1 MTVTEIL
8 EFIKSTET
16 ADVDATTVAEIYA
29 HALSAIE
36 GNISETDMRRLLLLG
51 AAMYRNSEKGKGL
64 DLQMPISSAEEQV
77 SDFYTDLSP
86 KGGLH

>member
-1 MTVTEIL
+1 MTVEEIL
-8 EFIKSTET
+8 EFIRSTET
-16 ADVDATTVAEIYA
+16 AEVDATTVAEIYA

-51 AAMYRNSEKGKGL
+51 AAMYRNGEKGRGV
-64 DLQMPISSAEEQV
+64 DLQMPYSSLDEQV